1 MLEIIEGA
9 IENGQSKET
18 GNMWCTR
25 RRQTKHNTEKLATCG
40 TQDEDKQNKNNPEK
54 LATCGTQDED
64 KQNKN
69 TTQYVL
75 DTTIHKTQDE
85 DKQNKNT
92 TQYVLDTTIR
102 KQTNTNNVCKT

>member
-25 RRQTKHNTEKLATCG
+25 RRQTKHNT
-40 TQDEDKQNKNNPEK
+40 EK

>member
-18 GNMWCTR
+18 GNMWYTR

-40 TQDEDKQNKNNPEK
+40 TQDEDKQNKN
-54 LATCGTQDED
+54 
-64 KQNKN
+64 

-75 DTTIHKTQDE
+75 DTA
-85 DKQNKNT
+85 
-92 TQYVLDTTIR
+92 IR
-102 KQTNTNNVCKT
+102 EQTNTNNVCKT